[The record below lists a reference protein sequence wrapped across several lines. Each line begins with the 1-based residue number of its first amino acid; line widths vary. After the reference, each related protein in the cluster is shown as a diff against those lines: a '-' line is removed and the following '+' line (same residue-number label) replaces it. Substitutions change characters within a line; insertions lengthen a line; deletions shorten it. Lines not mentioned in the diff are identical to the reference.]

1 MTKRKPTKHEDD
13 ILRNIRQP
21 DRYDPNARRF
31 GGPWRMVK
39 CKDGA
44 YVCYEQHLEII
55 DNLRKNAEINDAQSP
70 HDGIHT
76 CSKGCS
82 KPGCNRSLRDTI
94 EEQDAQIEALK
105 QDLLEQSAAARH
117 LRFERVHDLNQ
128 IGGLQ
133 EENQSLAGQV
143 RQFEEHRDTAAQIIK
158 RLEAEVEALT
168 TNPTSRLLRA
178 EREENARLRSQFA
191 NSEWQPIETAPKD
204 GTWVLLWWKETPTG
218 SECFDEWSPGQA
230 VGKWHYDCWMR
241 CSEYSV
247 GGAPTAWQPLPK
259 APHA

>member
-21 DRYDPNARRF
+21 DRYDPKARSI

-55 DNLRKNAEINDAQSP
+55 DNLRKNAEIDSAQSS

-105 QDLLEQSAAARH
+105 QDLLEKAAE
-117 LRFERVHDLNQ
+117 LRRLHRERVHDLNQ

-158 RLEAEVEALT
+158 RLEAEVEALMT
-168 TNPTSRLLRA
+168 TPCSRLLRA
-178 EREENARLRSQFA
+178 EREENERLKAEVGRLKQEKNELA
-191 NSEWQPIETAPKD
+191 VMIHPVALKAWMNLNAAKEGKQP
-204 GTWVLLWWKETPTG
+204 
-218 SECFDEWSPGQA
+218 
-230 VGKWHYDCWMR
+230 
-241 CSEYSV
+241 
-247 GGAPTAWQPLPK
+247 
-259 APHA
+259 